1 MRNLN
6 FDIKQL
12 CVRNKDGS
20 YSTQAARLKIL
31 NLAANQIHDLGYR
44 NLKLTNLKPKHIEAL
59 IGKWQDEKLS
69 AGTIKNRMS
78 SLRWVAEKLNK
89 ASLIAKDNDF
99 YGIEK
104 RIFVTNISKAKELE
118 EEQLSKIT
126 DNYTRM
132 SLMLQQAFGLR
143 KEESI
148 KFIPSFA
155 DMGDRIRLK
164 ATWTKGGLAREV
176 LIRNDFQRQVLNK
189 VHALV
194 GKGSLI
200 PKSMSYVQQMHRFD
214 YQTNMAGID
223 NVHGFRHAYA
233 QLRYEEITGW
243 KSPAVGGKTSI
254 ELTKAEKEID
264 LQARLTISAELGHK
278 REGITAIYLGR

>member
-1 MRNLN
+1 
-6 FDIKQL
+6 
-12 CVRNKDGS
+12 
-20 YSTQAARLKIL
+20 
-31 NLAANQIHDLGYR
+31 
-44 NLKLTNLKPKHIEAL
+44 
-59 IGKWQDEKLS
+59 
-69 AGTIKNRMS
+69 MS

-104 RIFVTNISKAKELE
+104 RVFVTNISKAKELD

-126 DNYTRM
+126 DNYTKM

-148 KFIPSFA
+148 KFISSFA
-155 DMGDRIRLK
+155 DLGDKIRLK

-176 LIRNDFQRQVLNK
+176 LIRNDFQRQVLNQ
-189 VHALV
+189 VHVIA

-200 PKSMSYVQQMHRFD
+200 PKSMNYVEQIRRFD
-214 YQTNMAGID
+214 YQTNKVGID
-223 NVHGFRHAYA
+223 HVHGLRHAYA
-233 QLRYEEITGW
+233 QLRYEEIAGW
-243 KSPAVGGKTSI
+243 KSPAAGGKISE
-254 ELTKAEKEID
+254 ELTKAERAID
-264 LQARLTISAELGHK
+264 LQARLTISDELGHK